1 MSIVN
6 RMKLT
11 LAAATLVIGAG
22 AGLAA
27 AQGNDQGGPDR
38 AGRMQQ
44 LDTNH
49 DGKLD
54 DAERAAARASFQA
67 RQARHAQRKAEQLQ
81 KFDTNRNGQLDDAEK
96 QAMRDSHAA
105 ERFAKL
111 DANRDGA
118 ISLTEFKAGRMGKGH
133 HGGRHHRGGGD
144 HGDQD

>member
-38 AGRMQQ
+38 AGRMQK

-54 DAERAAARASFQA
+54 DTERAAARAPF
-67 RQARHAQRKAEQLQ
+67 QARHAQRKAERLQ

-96 QAMRDSHAA
+96 QAMRDSRAS

-111 DANRDGA
+111 DANRDGS
-118 ISLTEFKAGRMGKGH
+118 ISLTEFKAGRMEKGH